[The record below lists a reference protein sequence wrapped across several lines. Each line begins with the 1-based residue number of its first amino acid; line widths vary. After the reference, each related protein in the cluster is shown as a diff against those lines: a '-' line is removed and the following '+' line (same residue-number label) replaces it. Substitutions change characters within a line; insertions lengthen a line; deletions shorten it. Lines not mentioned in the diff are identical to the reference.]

1 MSLASDFE
9 LAWKP
14 VGAAVSA
21 ALLLELKEHNA
32 VTLECA
38 EQAWKRELRHWHDP
52 MRPQGSFLKGLEKK
66 NPACAKKLMSAM
78 EAFAFQEAQLPP
90 VPSGVPYAAG
100 GVICAA
106 LGALVGFVLP
116 ASFFLPRLIGRI
128 PTVLL
133 GAALFAG
140 VGGGLLHTMW
150 QVKAEAARA
159 DCSRLYTDQL
169 DVLHEMLRE
178 LCEKAG

>member
-1 MSLASDFE
+1 MSLVSDFE
-9 LAWKP
+9 LAWKSTR
-14 VGAAVSA
+14 AAVSA
-21 ALLLELKEHNA
+21 ALLQEQKERNE
-32 VTLECA
+32 VTVECA
-38 EQAWKRELRHWHDP
+38 EQAWRRELRHWSDP
-52 MRPQGSFLKGLEKK
+52 MRPQGSFLKGLAKK
-66 NPACAKKLMSAM
+66 NPTCAQKLKTAM
-78 EAFAFQEAQLPP
+78 EAFSFREVQLPP

-100 GVICAA
+100 SVVCAV

-116 ASFFLPRLIGRI
+116 ATFFLPRLIGRV

-133 GAALFAG
+133 GAVLFAG
-140 VGGGLLHTMW
+140 VGGGLLHTVR

-169 DVLHEMLRE
+169 DALHKMLRE

>member
-1 MSLASDFE
+1 MSLVSDFE

-14 VGAAVSA
+14 VRAAVSA
-21 ALLLELKEHNA
+21 ALLRELKEHNT
-32 VTLECA
+32 VTLDCA
-38 EQAWKRELRHWHDP
+38 EQTWKRELHHWHDP
-52 MRPQGSFLKGLEKK
+52 MRPQGSFLKGLEQK
-66 NPACAKKLMSAM
+66 NPACAQKLMSTM
-78 EAFAFQEAQLPP
+78 ETFAFQRAQLPP
-90 VPSGVPYAAG
+90 VPSGVPYVAG

-116 ASFFLPRLIGRI
+116 DTSFLPRLISRI

-133 GAALFAG
+133 GTALFAG
-140 VGGGLLHTMW
+140 LGGGHLHTMW
-150 QVKAEAARA
+150 QLKAEAVRA

-169 DVLHEMLRE
+169 DALHEVLRE